1 MDFDK
6 IFEEMLTAMKLEIGE
21 GASKAGQYLQQIME
35 ENKET
40 LKRIT
45 GFYIKGEITEDEFQ
59 SLIKDN
65 MITLENQLLNLNILK
80 KKTIENVVNAG
91 MSVIVTLT
99 KLH

>member
-40 LKRIT
+40 KMEKR
-45 GFYIKGEITEDEFQ
+45 
-59 SLIKDN
+59 
-65 MITLENQLLNLNILK
+65 
-80 KKTIENVVNAG
+80 VAR
-91 MSVIVTLT
+91 
-99 KLH
+99 